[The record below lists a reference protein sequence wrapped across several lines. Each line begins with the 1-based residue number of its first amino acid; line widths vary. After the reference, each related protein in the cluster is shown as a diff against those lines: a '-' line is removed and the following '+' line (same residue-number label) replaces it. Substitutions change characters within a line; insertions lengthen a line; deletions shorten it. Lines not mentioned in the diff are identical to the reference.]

1 MLDKHSKKCYI
12 IYRNKNKGVYIMM
25 SGLEIFENVVEIHAE
40 VEDENVS
47 TKEQKMIEYVRSL
60 KTLEDAME
68 PYKEQKRE
76 LKKDFK
82 EQGWLTGD
90 EISMTVKAYRMMS
103 TEDFDFDEFTEVYE
117 SLAKVAGRL

>member
-1 MLDKHSKKCYI
+1 
-12 IYRNKNKGVYIMM
+12 MM

-47 TKEQKMIEYVRSL
+47 TKEQKMLEYVRSL
-60 KTLEDAME
+60 KALEDAME
-68 PYKEQKRE
+68 PFKEQKRE

-90 EISMTVKAYRMMS
+90 EISMTVKAYRMLK
-103 TEDFDFDEFTEVYE
+103 TKDFDFDEFSNVYE
-117 SLAKVAGRL
+117 SLAKVAGKV

>member
-1 MLDKHSKKCYI
+1 
-12 IYRNKNKGVYIMM
+12 MM

-47 TKEQKMIEYVRSL
+47 TKEQKMLEYVRSL
-60 KTLEDAME
+60 KALEDAME
-68 PYKEQKRE
+68 PFKEQKRE

-90 EISMTVKAYRMMS
+90 EISMTVKAYRMLK
-103 TEDFDFDEFTEVYE
+103 TDDFDFDEFTQVYE
-117 SLAKVAGRL
+117 SLARVTGRV

>member
-1 MLDKHSKKCYI
+1 
-12 IYRNKNKGVYIMM
+12 MM
-25 SGLEIFENVVEIHAE
+25 SGFEIFENVVEIHAE

-47 TKEQKMIEYVRSL
+47 TKEQKMLEYVRSL

-68 PYKEQKRE
+68 PFKEQKRE

-90 EISMTVKAYRMMS
+90 EISMTVKAYRMMK
-103 TEDFDFDEFTEVYE
+103 TKDFDFDEFTQVYE
-117 SLAKVAGRL
+117 SLTKMTGKI